1 MVVAINIT
9 NSSNKL
15 RAENVPK
22 EFVNRKIM
30 F

>member
-1 MVVAINIT
+1 MVVAINFT
-9 NSSNKL
+9 DSSYKL

-22 EFVNRKIM
+22 DFVNRKIM